1 MYRHLGVGCE
11 FRYGNC
17 RNDTLNALG
26 TDDVNEKQKVIQKKM
41 TTVMLYVVI
50 AIIVMRKILFLF
62 ELRYFIIIKIKLQ
75 CFFNIIIK
83 NSKLA

>member
-26 TDDVNEKQKVIQKKM
+26 TDDVNEKQKVIQITAK
-41 TTVMLYVVI
+41 
-50 AIIVMRKILFLF
+50 LF
-62 ELRYFIIIKIKLQ
+62 KT
-75 CFFNIIIK
+75 IIK
-83 NSKLA
+83 NQLYK